1 MISQKMQEALNSQ
14 IQAEFYSAFLYL
26 GMSADAERQNLKGTA
41 SWLRLQHAEELTHAY
56 KMIEFL
62 YDRGGRVQLKALDAP
77 PAEFGPPAK
86 IFEAALK
93 HEQHVTALIHRL
105 YETAVSEKDLASQVF
120 LQWFVTEQVEEEAN
134 ASQVLEK
141 LRLAGDRP
149 GNLLY
154 LDKELGK
161 RANAD

>member
-1 MISQKMQEALNSQ
+1 MITQKMQDAFNSQ
-14 IQAEFYSAFLYL
+14 IQAELYSAYLYL
-26 GMSADAERQNLKGTA
+26 GMSAEAEHQNLKGTA
-41 SWLRLQHAEELTHAY
+41 SWLRLQHGEELTHAY

-77 PAEFGPPAK
+77 PAEFGPPVK
-86 IFEAALK
+86 IFEAVLK